1 MGSSLAA
8 SDQVAAAAPSQT
20 TSAAERRA
28 RRLLEGKRSDRI
40 AWIQT
45 LTILTMR
52 FNALKSAAV
61 RA

>member
-1 MGSSLAA
+1 
-8 SDQVAAAAPSQT
+8 
-20 TSAAERRA
+20 
-28 RRLLEGKRSDRI
+28 LLEGKRSDRI